1 MILTVPID
9 STYPDKPRSSSLSNL
24 LQMNQAIQVETLT
37 FNAAACT
44 DLCQTSDIC
53 NFINK
58 EIPTQTFSCEFC
70 EFFKNTFFRTP
81 PVAAS
86 MEISKSS

>member
-1 MILTVPID
+1 MQVILTVPID

-24 LQMNQAIQVETLT
+24 LQMNQAIETLT
-37 FNAAACT
+37 FNAAAYT
-44 DLCQTSDIC
+44 DFCQTSDIC

-86 MEISKSS
+86 MEICKSS